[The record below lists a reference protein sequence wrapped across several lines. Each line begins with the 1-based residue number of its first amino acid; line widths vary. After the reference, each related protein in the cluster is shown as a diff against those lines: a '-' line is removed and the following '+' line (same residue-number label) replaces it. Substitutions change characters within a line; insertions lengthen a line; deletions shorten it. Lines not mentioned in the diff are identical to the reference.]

1 MKTYLFSFILML
13 LPVAANADAVN
24 INGIYYNLDS
34 SSETAEVTS
43 NPNKYSGAISIPE
56 TVTYGGVEY
65 KVTVIGKKSFRE
77 CSGLTSVIIPNSVI
91 TIDEDAFR
99 FCWSLAS
106 VTLGNKVKVIGQGAF
121 KESGLTS
128 ITIPASVTTIGWSA
142 FGNCPLT
149 GINITD
155 LEAWCRIDFKPSLYN
170 TIIDENDP
178 INETG
183 DGPLLDAK
191 HLLLNGEEIKDIVI
205 PSSITTI
212 KNNTF
217 EGGSFTSVTIHEGV
231 TSIGVRAF
239 RYCRELTSANI
250 PSSIR
255 RIGCESFYG
264 CGNLASP
271 ITIPEGVTNIEAGAF
286 YECSKLPSVTFPN
299 SLTTIGSGA
308 FDGCSSLTSLIFP
321 PNMTVCGVSR
331 CDRLASVVL
340 PASTTKMGFSDC
352 RDLKDIYC
360 HAVNVPEFDHSSAF
374 NRSYP
379 EFITLHVPAGSEEN
393 YRYYSSIQYENWGS
407 SWVVNFKDIVALS
420 DEDQPSQ
427 GLAPYNHDPVLI
439 DGLWYNLIGKA
450 NAAEVIRDPSFS
462 NPIKYSGN
470 ITIPEEV
477 TSDGVKYIVTHIY
490 QAFLGCEGLTSLT
503 IPSGMMVI
511 EDYFEDC
518 NSLTAVN
525 ISDLTGWCNIKFASN
540 PLCSAHHLYLNGREI
555 KDLVIPDGITS
566 IKRYAF
572 DGCTSLTSVTIPDGV
587 TTIRDAAFRNCTG
600 LTHAIIRYDV
610 NNIGKDAFL
619 NCSNL
624 ASVVIGEAQG
634 WTMYLGIGAFG
645 NCTALKDFYSFSK
658 EVPNSVP
665 GQTLEFFTDT
675 NIGNATLHVPEA
687 CMDNYKS
694 ADVWKDF
701 GKFEVL
707 VDIDPITTSAETTF
721 GGEFSPIN
729 EQTDLTDV
737 VIENTYYTMDAENGD
752 GYDAQEQA
760 IVLNS
765 TTTDEQMST
774 VTDGKVG
781 EESVRDNYAGIIL
794 EVSGS
799 GMVSVDAKTI
809 GTHVLN
815 MQLGKDD
822 PVKIA
827 QSERGEVEI
836 TYNVDKPTYVYIYA
850 SSNNAASRI
859 VNTRGATENSVLLYG
874 YKIVVDPVR
883 KGDANGDG
891 KVDEKDIE
899 LVEDFIMDR
908 PLLNGISLEGAKA
921 NGDNVINAA
930 DIVTIIN
937 IIKKKNK

>member
-13 LPVAANADAVN
+13 LPIAANADAVI
-24 INGIYYNLDS
+24 INGFYYNLDTS
-34 SSETAEVTS
+34 SKTAEVTS

-65 KVTVIGKKSFRE
+65 SVTAIGKSAFRE
-77 CSGLTSVIIPNSVI
+77 NSGLTSVIIPNSML
-91 TIDEDAFR
+91 TIGEGAFQ

-106 VTLGNKVKVIGQGAF
+106 VTLGNKVKEIGQGAF
-121 KESGLTS
+121 RETGLTS
-128 ITIPASVTTIGWSA
+128 ITIPASVTTIGWGA
-142 FGNCPLT
+142 FAKCSLA

-155 LEAWCRIDFKPSLYN
+155 LEAWCKIDFKPSLYN

-178 INETG
+178 LNETG

-191 HLLLNGEEIKDIVI
+191 HLLLNGEEIKDLVI

-212 KNNTF
+212 KNNAF
-217 EGGSFTSVTIHEGV
+217 EGGSFTSVSIHEGV

-264 CGNLASP
+264 CGKLASP
-271 ITIPEGVTNIEAGAF
+271 ITIPEGVTSIEGSAF

-299 SLTTIGSGA
+299 SLKTIGSGA
-308 FDGCSSLTSLIFP
+308 FDYCSSLTSLVIPSNVKEFY
-321 PNMTVCGVSR
+321 VAY

-340 PASTTKMGFSDC
+340 PAGTTKMGFYYC
-352 RDLKDIYC
+352 RDLKDVYC
-360 HAVNVPEFDHSSAF
+360 HAVNVPEYNYSTLFD
-374 NRSYP
+374 RCYP
-379 EFITLHVPAGSEEN
+379 EFITLHVPAGSENN
-393 YRYYSSIQYENWGS
+393 Y
-407 SWVVNFKDIVALS
+407 SWIANFKDVVALS

-427 GLAPYNHDPVLI
+427 GLTPYNHDPVLI
-439 DGLWYNLIGKA
+439 DGIWYQLIGKA

-470 ITIPEEV
+470 IVIPEEV
-477 TSDGVKYIVTHIY
+477 TCDGVKYKVTHIY
-490 QAFLGCEGLTSLT
+490 QAFLGCSGLTSLT

-540 PLCSAHHLYLNGREI
+540 PLYSAHHLYLNGREI

-587 TTIRDAAFRNCTG
+587 TTINEAAFRNCTG

-610 NNIGKDAFL
+610 YNIGKDAFL

-634 WTMYLGIGAFG
+634 WVMYLGPNAFG

-665 GQTLEFFTDT
+665 GQGLEFFTDT
-675 NIGNATLHVPEA
+675 NIGNATLHVPET
-687 CMDNYKS
+687 CMDNYKA

-729 EQTDLTDV
+729 EQTDLTDA
-737 VIENTYYTMDAENGD
+737 VIENTYYTMDADNGD

-765 TTTDEQMST
+765 TTTDEQMNT

-799 GMVSVDAKTI
+799 GTVSVDAKTI

-815 MQLGKDD
+815 MQIGKDD

-850 SSNNAASRI
+850 SSNNAASRAVI
-859 VNTRGATENSVLLYG
+859 TRGATENSVLLYG

-899 LVEDFIMDR
+899 VVTDFIMDR

-921 NGDNVINAA
+921 NGDNAINAA